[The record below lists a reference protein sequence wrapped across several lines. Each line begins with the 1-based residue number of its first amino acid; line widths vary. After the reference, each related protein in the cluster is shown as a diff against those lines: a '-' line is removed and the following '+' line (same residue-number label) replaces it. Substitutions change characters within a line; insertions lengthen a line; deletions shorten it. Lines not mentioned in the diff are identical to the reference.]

1 MIKPYTAVGLIPTVR
16 GIRKRKDIKINLEHL
31 THLVKAAAWLS
42 SLDIPVRLIAFPEG
56 ALQAFNDEVL
66 DLDHATFA
74 RECAIDIPGDETDEL
89 GKIAKEYN
97 AFVMAQAKAKHPD
110 LKDRFFNVG
119 FIINPRGK
127 VILKHYKVSP
137 LFPVEHSV
145 CPHDVYDWWIEKYG
159 RNLNAFWPVVET
171 EIGRLGIMMANEGS
185 YPENA
190 RALALNGAEVV
201 YRASYPHPA
210 TGNEIFEIQSRARA
224 LDNNMYIVAPNMGTY
239 YLFPE
244 ETTPIDTFGGRSF
257 IIDYKGRIVG
267 RQDYGAGSTYVGG
280 VIDVEALRDHRARA
294 QWDNWMKDLRT
305 ELYQLLYERPIY
317 PKNLYLKRAPMKHAE
332 YRDKV
337 IKRQIKLMHDRDIP
351 STSTIA
357 FDAAG
362 VLYLARTGRRYG
374 GGEEYDLWPIYRIP
388 PGGARLTPDTE
399 RRYHFGP
406 PLLNS
411 QVTATRRGKDLF
423 VTTFDRE
430 RKVGA
435 LYRMRDGRAELFAGG
450 T

>member
-16 GIRKRKDIKINLEHL
+16 GIRRRKDIKLNLDHL
-31 THLVKAAAWLS
+31 KHLVKAASWLS
-42 SLDIPVRLIAFPEG
+42 SLDLPVRLIAFPEG

-74 RECAIDIPGDETDEL
+74 RECAIDIPGEETDEL
-89 GKIAKEYN
+89 GKIAKEYD

-145 CPHDVYDWWIEKYG
+145 CPHDVYDWWVK
-159 RNLNAFWPVVET
+159 
-171 EIGRLGIMMANEGS
+171 
-185 YPENA
+185 
-190 RALALNGAEVV
+190 
-201 YRASYPHPA
+201 RASYPHPA

-244 ETTPIDTFGGRSF
+244 ENTPIDTFGGRSF

-267 RQDYGAGSTYVGG
+267 KQDYGAGSTYVGG
-280 VIDVEALRDHRARA
+280 VIDIEALRDHRARA

-305 ELYQLLYERPIY
+305 ELYQIVYDKPIY

-332 YRDKV
+332 YRNV
-337 IKRQIKLMHDRDIP
+337 IRRQIKLMHDRDIWAAV
-351 STSTIA
+351 TLTEATEA
-357 FDAAG
+357 F
-362 VLYLARTGRRYG
+362 ARVR
-374 GGEEYDLWPIYRIP
+374 
-388 PGGARLTPDTE
+388 
-399 RRYHFGP
+399 
-406 PLLNS
+406 
-411 QVTATRRGKDLF
+411 VTLK
-423 VTTFDRE
+423 
-430 RKVGA
+430 
-435 LYRMRDGRAELFAGG
+435 DGRSAWGQAAEQLRDWESMREMAA
-450 T
+450 